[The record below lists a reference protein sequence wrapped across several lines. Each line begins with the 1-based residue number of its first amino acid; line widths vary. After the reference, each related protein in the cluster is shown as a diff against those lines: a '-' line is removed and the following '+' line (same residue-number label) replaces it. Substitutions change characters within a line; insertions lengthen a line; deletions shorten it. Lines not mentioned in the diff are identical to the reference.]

1 VSSVNEPTSVVALIW
16 MSHEAEIYSSTVA
29 SLRAAHPDIEI
40 VIGGAEGAAEGFE
53 CWNVVECPPRWLVH
67 ALEFVTLTGPR
78 HVVVISEPV
87 VVPPGFLER
96 AVAAVEDD
104 LRLAT
109 VSFLSN
115 AAGAL
120 SVPSRNSPM
129 MHQVGP
135 HDEVSITRSLRTLEP
150 SPSFAPIAGPV
161 GPVTLLSRF
170 ALSAIGGFDR
180 SVGSTSELL
189 VADFGLRAG
198 QRGFVNMVDGGTY
211 YTRAY
216 DLAPYQAGPLDA
228 GGTREHALLSRR
240 YPAALM
246 GHELDSRR
254 ADSALGLTVSC
265 AAAKIR
271 GLRIII
277 DGRDIG
283 PKEMGTQVQILS
295 LVRELAIRS
304 DVDSVQLALPGGVPA
319 YAAPFLQSEKIAVIA
334 APDHD
339 MSAAAPADI
348 IHRPSQ
354 PSVALPLDLWR
365 EKATR
370 VVVTL
375 LDVIAYQVGAY
386 FASGDEWLRYRQ
398 NLTAGAAGADAI
410 VVTCDDARRHIEAEA
425 LPLESD
431 RTFLVPLG
439 TDHLSGAE
447 PEEFPAELS
456 ARGFVHQEFLLVL
469 GTNYGHKNRD
479 LAIRTWQQLRAHYPQ
494 LSLVLAGAYVPN
506 GSSRRAETVAR
517 QDGDTGLF
525 VLPDVT
531 SAERNWLMR
540 HASAMLYPTS
550 AEGFGLVPFEAA
562 RFGTPTVG
570 VRFSPLRDLNPGA
583 AAFAETWDPG
593 DLARAVGQLLNDPK
607 QAAEQVRITLNNAN
621 QLRWADTAAGLT
633 NVYRNALS
641 RPARWPYTR

>member
-1 VSSVNEPTSVVALIW
+1 MTFVNDPASVAALVW
-16 MSHEAEIYSSTVA
+16 MARDAELYASTVA
-29 SLRAAHPDIEI
+29 SLRAAHPELTI
-40 VIGGAEGAAEGFE
+40 VIGGPNGAAAGFE
-53 CWNVVECPPRWLVH
+53 AWDVVKCKTLWLVH
-67 ALEFVTLTGPR
+67 ALESVTLDGPR
-78 HVVVISEPV
+78 HVVVISEPI
-87 VVPPGFLER
+87 VVPPGFLDR
-96 AVAAVEDD
+96 ALAAVEDD

-115 AAGAL
+115 AAGSL
-120 SVPSRNSPM
+120 SVPGRNTPM

-180 SVGSTSELL
+180 TIGAASELL

-198 QRGFVNMVDGGTY
+198 QRGFVNVVDGGTY
-211 YTRAY
+211 CTRAY

-228 GGTREHALLSRR
+228 GGTAEHATLSRR

-246 GHELDSRR
+246 GHEVESRR
-254 ADSALGLTVSC
+254 PDSSLGLTLSS
-265 AAAKIR
+265 AAVKIR

-304 DVDSVQLALPGGVPA
+304 DVECVQLALPGSVPA
-319 YAAPFLQSEKIAVIA
+319 YAAPFLKSEKIAVFA
-334 APDHD
+334 APDHG
-339 MSAAAPADI
+339 MSAAAPADV

-354 PSVALPLDLWR
+354 PSVALPLDQWR

-370 VVVTL
+370 VVVSL
-375 LDVIAYQVGAY
+375 LDVIAYQVGSY
-386 FASGDEWLRYRQ
+386 FASGAEWLSYRQ
-398 NLTAGAAGADAI
+398 NLTSGAAGADAI
-410 VVTCDDARRHIEAEA
+410 VVTCEDARRHIEAEA
-425 LPLESD
+425 LPLERD
-431 RTFLVPLG
+431 RMFLVPLG
-439 TDHLSGAE
+439 TDHLLGSE

-456 ARGFVHQEFLLVL
+456 ARGFVHQEYLLVL

-479 LAIRTWQQLRAHYPQ
+479 LAIRTWQQLRPHYPQ
-494 LSLVLAGAYVPN
+494 LGLVLAGAYVPN
-506 GSSRRAETVAR
+506 GSSRRAETIAR
-517 QDGDTGLF
+517 QGGDDGLF

-540 HASAMLYPTS
+540 HASALLYPTS

-583 AAFAETWDPG
+583 ESFAESWNPG
-593 DLARAVGQLLNDPK
+593 DLARAVGRLLNDPK
-607 QAAEQVRITLNNAN
+607 QSDEQVRTTLHNAN